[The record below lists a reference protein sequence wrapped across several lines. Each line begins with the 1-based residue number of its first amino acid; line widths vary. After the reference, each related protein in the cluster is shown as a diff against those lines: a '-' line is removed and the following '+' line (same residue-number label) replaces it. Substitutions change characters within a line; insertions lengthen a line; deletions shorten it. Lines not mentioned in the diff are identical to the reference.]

1 MGRHAKHAI
10 TVADGRQVGYAPKAR
25 GGLFKVQFKHPT
37 EPGKYVEAATGVA
50 VPKGWHSKKSPPPGW
65 FTEAEKAVKDAYA
78 PAPGASPGTLAKA
91 TWEEAEESLMED
103 IKRDGSERTYR
114 SALMLV
120 RAGLPGLF
128 GPADVTPAHAVRFAK
143 KYAASPYRRSKSEAG
158 ELRPRGATTVQTT
171 LRNLS
176 VIWSRLKKLRLVG
189 ENVWVEVERP
199 RAPKKLPRIPS
210 EDAITY
216 FYGWLDQ
223 RFPGSDGKGWEL
235 IKTFID
241 VKSLAGCRLNDLCQ
255 VKTWQFDPKA
265 GTVLITPDQ
274 DKTNQERRITLPTQ
288 LVEILDRVKG
298 PTYLWEQYTTDSAVF
313 RPGRRRKTEFSPAV
327 MYHALQSIFRE
338 YGTACPDHKV
348 KSHDF
353 RRRAITLTAMSLNG
367 NWEAVAG
374 AIPVTAETARK
385 HYFDTKRALDAA
397 AVQKQMAEVLI
408 PKRGGSA
415 V

>member
-10 TVADGRQVGYAPKAR
+10 TVADGRQVGYSPKAR
-25 GGLFKVQFKHPT
+25 GGLFRAQFKHPT
-37 EPGKYVEAATGVA
+37 ETGKYVEVATGVA
-50 VPKGWHSKKSPPPGW
+50 VPKGWHPKKSPPPEW
-65 FTEAEKAVKDAYA
+65 FAEAEKAVKDAYA
-78 PAPGASPGTLAKA
+78 PAPGVAPGAMVKA
-91 TWEEAEESLMED
+91 AWEEAEESLMED

-114 SALMLV
+114 SALALV

-128 GPADVTPAHAVRFAK
+128 GPADVTPAHAARFAK
-143 KYAASPYRRSKSEAG
+143 KYAASPYRRSKSEEG

-176 VIWSRLKKLRLVG
+176 VIWSRLKKLRLVAG
-189 ENVWVEVERP
+189 NVWAEVERP

-223 RFPGSDGKGWEL
+223 RFPGPDEKGWEL

-255 VKTWQFDPKA
+255 VKTWQFDPKT

-274 DKTNQERRITLPTQ
+274 DKTYQERRITLPPQ
-288 LVEILDRVKG
+288 LVEQLDRLRG
-298 PTYLWEQYTTDSAVF
+298 PEYLWERYAVDSATF
-313 RPGRRRKTEFSPAV
+313 RPGRRRATTFRPSV
-327 MYHALQSIFRE
+327 LYHSLQSICRE
-338 YGTACPDHKV
+338 YGKACPEHPV

-353 RRRAITLTAMSLNG
+353 RRRAITLTAMCLNG

-374 AIPVTAETARK
+374 GIPVTAEMARK
-385 HYFDTKRALDAA
+385 HYLDRQRAVDAA
-397 AVQKQMAEVLI
+397 AAQRQMADVLI
-408 PKRGGSA
+408 PKRGESA
-415 V
+415 G